1 MICGWGHS
9 VARKKKAFLPL
20 KGVRV
25 LSFEVAYSLP
35 AGTRT
40 LAELGAEV
48 VRVVGPGRASTT
60 FIGVVDGVF
69 LSKPCIGLNLK
80 SEEGLALAKQLIAK
94 ADVVCS
100 NFTPTVMP
108 SFGLTPE
115 AMQEIRPGLIVLQ
128 LSGFGTPGPWMNYP
142 AYGPST
148 EAAAGINALMARESD
163 PPVRIGSGVFADQ
176 LGGRFAALSLL
187 EALDHRNRTG
197 EGKVIDVSMT
207 EALTTLTGHFVVE
220 AQLTGKTAGR
230 PGNRDYN
237 YAPQGVYPCA
247 GDDNWIAIT
256 ARTNKQW
263 KRLVKVIGNRHLED
277 ERFDTVERRWA
288 NHDEIDSVIA
298 AWTSEREKHALATL
312 LQEEGIAAGSV
323 HDVSDPLFDPHLVA
337 RGLFT
342 EVEHSE
348 PLLGFLAHPH
358 PTTPWVADG
367 FERAGLGDIRFGGAD
382 NISVLKKWLGMKKGE
397 VTALQESGVLLAP
410 VPYGVKKPAA
420 LRVDPY
426 YAEQLGLR
434 RAEGATE

>member
-1 MICGWGHS
+1 M
-9 VARKKKAFLPL
+9 ARKKKAFLPL

-69 LSKPCIGLNLK
+69 LSKPCLGLNLK
-80 SEEGLALAKQLIAK
+80 HEDGLALAKQLVAR
-94 ADVVCS
+94 ADIVCS

-108 SFGLTPE
+108 SFGLTP
-115 AMQEIRPGLIVLQ
+115 ADLQAIRPGLIVLQ
-128 LSGFGTPGPWMNYP
+128 LSGFGTPGPWANYP

-148 EAAAGINALMARESD
+148 EAAAGINALMARETD

-176 LGGRFAALSLL
+176 LGGRFAALALL

-197 EGKVIDVSMT
+197 EGKVIDISMA

-230 PGNRDYN
+230 PGNRDYH
-237 YAPQGVYPCA
+237 YAPQGIYPCA
-247 GDDNWIAIT
+247 GNDNWIAIT
-256 ARTNKQW
+256 CRTNKQW
-263 KRLVKVIGNRHLED
+263 KRLVRVIGNRHLDD
-277 ERFDTVERRWA
+277 ERFDSMDRRWA
-288 NHDEIDSVIA
+288 NHDEIDTIIS
-298 AWTSEREKHALATL
+298 AWTREREKHALAAL

-323 HDVSDPLFDPHLVA
+323 HDVSDPLFDPQLQA
-337 RGLFT
+337 RGLFQ
-342 EVEHSE
+342 EVEHTE
-348 PLLGFLAHPH
+348 PLLGFTAHPH
-358 PTTPWVADG
+358 PTTPWIADG
-367 FERAGLGDIRFGGAD
+367 FDRARLTDVRFGGAD
-382 NISVLKKWLGMKKGE
+382 NTPILKKWLGLRKADVE
-397 VTALQESGVLLAP
+397 ALQESGALLKP
-410 VPYGVKKPAA
+410 VPYGVNKPNAI
-420 LRVDPY
+420 RVDPH

-434 RAEGATE
+434 RAEVVSE